1 MKTFLVVKVPS
12 TYNAII
18 GRPALNKLE
27 AVVSKPHLK
36 IKFPTKIVGEVRGD
50 QERARNCYAN
60 YTRVVKK
67 AKESLQIAGTDPHS
81 DNYKMSRE
89 PVEELTQVPLF
100 GEDDD
105 RTIQIGSLLTGKTR
119 TNLVNFL
126 KANADVFAWSALDML
141 GIPTNVAVQ
150 RLSVDPSHRP
160 VKQKKQ
166 NFAPERQKAIKE
178 EVDKLLQAGFIQE
191 IHYPEWLA
199 NVVMIRMYSPDI
211 PKTSFVTEQGL
222 FCYKVIP
229 FGLKNTG
236 ATYQRLEAFAVL
248 QKYQMKLNPS
258 KCAFGVTSRKFLG
271 FMVTQR
277 GIEANPEKIQVILDM
292 TSPKTVN
299 EVQQLARRIAALSR
313 FMSKSAERC
322 LPFF

>member
-105 RTIQIGSLLTGKTR
+105 RTIQIGSLLTG
-119 TNLVNFL
+119 
-126 KANADVFAWSALDML
+126 
-141 GIPTNVAVQ
+141 IPTNVAVQ

-199 NVVMIRMYSPDI
+199 NVVMVKKIRMYSPDI

-222 FCYKVIP
+222 FCYKLENYDHIID
-229 FGLKNTG
+229 L
-236 ATYQRLEAFAVL
+236 QEAFAVL